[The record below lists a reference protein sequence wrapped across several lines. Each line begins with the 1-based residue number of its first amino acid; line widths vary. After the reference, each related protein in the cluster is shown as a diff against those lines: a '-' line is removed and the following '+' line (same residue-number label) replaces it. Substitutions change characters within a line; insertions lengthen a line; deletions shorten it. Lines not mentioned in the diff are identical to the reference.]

1 MASNGERLID
11 GQFDWSS
18 GIDSS
23 RPTTIAGPQN
33 PHGLKRTQLAFL
45 NNGTVRGGG
54 ILTRTGQTPRV
65 QGAAWS
71 GLYNGGWMYQP
82 SDTEPY
88 LILGVGGK
96 IWKVDLITYALT
108 DLSAA
113 FGKSLPAN
121 EPLYHFTQGS
131 DYATAKEILIIQAG
145 DLVTKPLFW
154 NNVALTQ
161 SNGFIGVGNPAN
173 QIPPATAMDY
183 YMNRLWY
190 ARGKTYI
197 AGDITGPGKSIL
209 STTENPMALAGDGLS
224 VPSSA
229 GNIRMLA
236 HTAELDTTLG
246 QGRLLIGTTK
256 SIYRCNVPVTRD
268 DWSDPNFANKQPLQT
283 VAQIRYGPVGDRSD
297 VVVNGDLFYQ
307 TLEPGI
313 RSLTYSLRYFQQW
326 GNTPI
331 SRNENRVLRFN
342 DRSLLRY
349 SSGIEFSNRL
359 LQTALPVQ
367 TPVGVAHRGILP
379 LDFDLISTL
388 EEKLPPAWEGLLQ
401 GVNVL
406 QLFEGDFGG
415 LQRAFAAVVSKNNEI
430 EIWELT
436 SDQRFDAGDR
446 RIEMVIETPSF
457 TFGDINKL
465 KELDSAVLWI
475 DKMLGKVEF
484 EAYYRPDQYPCWF
497 PWHRW
502 SECTAKDCT
511 EDIDNPCLP
520 SDYPNQPYCESFR
533 PNMALPKPVPGCVKQ
548 SGQPSTWG
556 NMFQVK
562 LVIKGWCRVRGLMV
576 FANDKG
582 RTPYQGLVC

>member
-1 MASNGERLID
+1 MASDGIRLVD
-11 GQFDWSS
+11 GSLDWSQ

-23 RPTTIAGPQN
+23 RPTTIAGPNN
-33 PHGLKRTQLAFL
+33 PHGLKRNQLAML

-54 ILTRTGQTPRV
+54 INTRTGQTPRI
-65 QGAAWS
+65 QGASWS

-82 SDTEPY
+82 SSDANPY

-96 IWKVDLITYALT
+96 IWKVDLDTYALT
-108 DLSAA
+108 NLSTA
-113 FGKSLPAN
+113 FGKSLPAT

-131 DYATAKEILIIQAG
+131 DYATGKEILVIQAG
-145 DLVTKPLFW
+145 DLVTNPLFW
-154 NNVALTQ
+154 NDVALTQ
-161 SNGFIGVGNPAN
+161 SNGFIAPGNPGN

-183 YMNRLWY
+183 YMGRIWY
-190 ARGKTYI
+190 ARGRFYI
-197 AGDITGPGKSIL
+197 AGDITGPGKSIIA
-209 STTENPMALAGDGLS
+209 TTENPMALAGDGLS

-268 DWSDPNFANKQPLQT
+268 DWTNPNFANLQPLQT

-331 SRNENRVLRFN
+331 SRNENRILRFN
-342 DRSLLRY
+342 DRALLRY
-349 SSGIEFSNRL
+349 SSGIEFNNRL
-359 LQTALPVQ
+359 LQTALPFL
-367 TPVGVAHRGILP
+367 TPVGVAHRAILP

-415 LQRAFAAVVSKNNEI
+415 LQRAFAVVASQTNEI
-430 EIWELT
+430 EVWELT
-436 SDQRFDAGDR
+436 SDQRFDVGDR

-457 TFGDINKL
+457 TWGDVFRL
-465 KELDSAVLWI
+465 KELDTMELWI
-475 DKMLGKVEF
+475 DKMLGRVSF
-484 EAYYRPDQYPCWF
+484 QVLYRPDQYPCF
-497 PWHRW
+497 LPWMQW
-502 SECTAKDCT
+502 EECTAKDCT
-511 EDIDNPCLP
+511 EDADDPCA
-520 SDYPNQPYCESFR
+520 YPTQPFCESFKAT
-533 PNMALPKPVPGCVKQ
+533 MMLPKPTPSCIKV
-548 SGQPSTWG
+548 SGRPSTLAYQ
-556 NMFQVK
+556 FQIK
-562 LVIKGWCRVRGLMV
+562 LVIKGWCRVRGILV
-576 FANDKG
+576 YALDKG
-582 RTPYQGLVC
+582 KQPYQGIVC